1 MTDAKAAAA
10 SQAAPQAA
18 KNTDREI
25 WREHPDD
32 YYADSIHVTEGG
44 GIGLDCGGHVIVMP
58 IRKWH
63 ALAAETRALPASGQ
77 AAAPPV
83 EAVGQQGADA
93 IELAS
98 ATLTADEVRSAIAGS
113 VRTQDDGKVVA
124 DEEAMTRLL
133 NETLA
138 SKATPAGAAV
148 GVEAVRTTLE
158 THTWD
163 DEDGCAGCGW
173 TPDSEATWAEHILA
187 LLAAPRTEKPG
198 GRR

>member
-1 MTDAKAAAA
+1 MLCPLTTRTHSTPGLEEARLWLQAGWDLTDSA
-10 SQAAPQAA
+10 
-18 KNTDREI
+18 DRRYGERRI
-25 WREHPDD
+25 SELECQSD
-32 YYADSIHVTEGG
+32 
-44 GIGLDCGGHVIVMP
+44 
-58 IRKWH
+58 
-63 ALAAETRALPASGQ
+63 
-77 AAAPPV
+77 APPV

-93 IELAS
+93 SELAS

>member
-1 MTDAKAAAA
+1 MA
-10 SQAAPQAA
+10 S
-18 KNTDREI
+18 RYSE
-25 WREHPDD
+25 
-32 YYADSIHVTEGG
+32 
-44 GIGLDCGGHVIVMP
+44 
-58 IRKWH
+58 
-63 ALAAETRALPASGQ
+63 
-77 AAAPPV
+77 PPV

-133 NETLA
+133 NEMLA